1 MYDNHTRH
9 MTRHVSTRR
18 ARTRPRAEEA
28 LVISSGLQGL
38 AVTRA
43 LGERGVPVVV
53 AHTNPNDLAPS
64 SRHATRARL
73 VPRPEHDGEG
83 FADALL
89 TLAEDHA
96 GAVLIPT
103 TDEAT
108 RDVARHERELA
119 RHYRLAC
126 PSHDVVERTVDKA
139 YTYDLAAAR
148 GVPIPA
154 TFNPETG
161 AELDVSRGASAIH
174 AWSNRGRAT
183 STSPASESR

>member
-1 MYDNHTRH
+1 MHDDHSQHT
-9 MTRHVSTRR
+9 TRHVSTRR
-18 ARTRPRAEEA
+18 ARRPPQAEEA

-96 GAVLIPT
+96 GAVLIAT

-139 YTYDLAAAR
+139 HTYDLAAAR
-148 GVPIPA
+148 GFRSRPRSTRRPA
-154 TFNPETG
+154 RSSSVSR
-161 AELDVSRGASAIH
+161 DVSATH
-174 AWSNRGRAT
+174 ACSNRGRAT
-183 STSPASESR
+183 STSHASESR